1 MAVGSGVQWSSP
13 VAWRS
18 EPIRLPCGGGT
29 GLSGGS
35 PQLSSAAAV
44 MTSAA
49 RVRRATFIAVL
60 SWMEERRPASR
71 PLPPHHATA
80 EVEGPSDEGP
90 WRVSFGLA
98 QEGERQTV
106 PPAGSLSCGIGHYL
120 NTQTGARTVGP
131 RAARAS

>member
-49 RVRRATFIAVL
+49 GELA
-60 SWMEERRPASR
+60 EPASAELGAGGSGR
-71 PLPPHHATA
+71 PVG
-80 EVEGPSDEGP
+80 EPSPQLVAKTIVARDSP
-90 WRVSFGLA
+90 TTTQRLSFTRYQA
-98 QEGERQTV
+98 M
-106 PPAGSLSCGIGHYL
+106 A
-120 NTQTGARTVGP
+120 
-131 RAARAS
+131 